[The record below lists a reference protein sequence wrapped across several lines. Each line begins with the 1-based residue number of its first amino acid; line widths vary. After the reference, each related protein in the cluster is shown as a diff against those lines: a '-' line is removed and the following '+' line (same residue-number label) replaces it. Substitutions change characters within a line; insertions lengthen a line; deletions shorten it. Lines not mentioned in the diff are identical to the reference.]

1 MFKKTTG
8 SLVAATV
15 LGLSLA
21 ACGGTA
27 EEGASSAPNNEATTP
42 PKQAEPV
49 KLVMLQDGATI
60 TDDEF
65 KNLIAAPI
73 HAKYPNIT
81 VEMRR
86 NTAGDKGVQDLIAGG
101 DFPDFIFTTYPRITL
116 HRDLGTPN
124 DLTELVK
131 AHNMDLGKFDPAAM
145 ETSRVY
151 GGKDKLYAIPFSLNF
166 FALFYNKDLFDT
178 FGVTYPTD
186 GMTWDDV
193 YEVARKFSRVVD
205 GVQYRGVHLPGLLD
219 LSTQLTLPYVNQMT
233 GKANVE
239 TDGWK
244 RLFAMV
250 KKFNDIP
257 GSKGGTVNNFLKD
270 QTVAMSP
277 GYDVR
282 ITSLEALNNTPQQF
296 NWDLVQFP
304 SYPDL
309 PNVAGASSGHFLMIS
324 ALSKHKEEAFQAIDL
339 LTGAETQK
347 LITNNG
353 RFTSLNDQALKEM
366 YGNNIKSLQGKNT
379 KGVFK
384 SKFAPPYTPSKNDP
398 LVQPYL
404 NTAMTKV
411 INDETDINSA
421 LRDAGEAANRDIAAK
436 SQ

>member
-27 EEGASSAPNNEATTP
+27 EKGASSAPNNEATMP

-86 NTAGDKGVQDLIAGG
+86 NTAGDKGIQDLIAGG

-116 HRDLGTPN
+116 HRDLGTSH

-151 GGKDKLYAIPFSLNF
+151 GGKNKLYAVPFSLNF

-178 FGVTYPTD
+178 FGVPYPTD

-219 LSTQLTLPYVNQMT
+219 MSTQLTLPYVNQMT

-257 GSKGGTVNNFLKD
+257 GSKGGTVNHFLKD

-309 PNVAGASSGHFLMIS
+309 PNVAGASSGHFLMLS

-384 SKFAPPYTPSKNDP
+384 SKFAPPYAPSKNDP
-398 LVQPYL
+398 LVQPHL

>member
-8 SLVAATV
+8 SLVAAAV

-27 EEGASSAPNNEATTP
+27 DKGASSAPNNEATTP

-81 VEMRR
+81 VKMRR
-86 NTAGDKGVQDLIAGG
+86 NTAGDKGIQDLIAGG

-116 HRDLGTPN
+116 HRDLGTPH

-166 FALFYNKDLFDT
+166 FALFYNKDLFDM

-219 LSTQLTLPYVNQMT
+219 MSTQLTLPYVSQTT

-239 TDGWK
+239 TDG
-244 RLFAMV
+244 
-250 KKFNDIP
+250 
-257 GSKGGTVNNFLKD
+257 
-270 QTVAMSP
+270 
-277 GYDVR
+277 
-282 ITSLEALNNTPQQF
+282 
-296 NWDLVQFP
+296 
-304 SYPDL
+304 
-309 PNVAGASSGHFLMIS
+309 
-324 ALSKHKEEAFQAIDL
+324 
-339 LTGAETQK
+339 
-347 LITNNG
+347 
-353 RFTSLNDQALKEM
+353 
-366 YGNNIKSLQGKNT
+366 
-379 KGVFK
+379 
-384 SKFAPPYTPSKNDP
+384 
-398 LVQPYL
+398 
-404 NTAMTKV
+404 
-411 INDETDINSA
+411 
-421 LRDAGEAANRDIAAK
+421 
-436 SQ
+436 